1 MPAIWKEMPH
11 FALTLPDRP
20 GELAH
25 FMAQLRDAGISL
37 MGLWGYGVAGRSEGS
52 NLTRIAC
59 VPESPESFRLFF
71 KPAGLHIEEGR
82 VFFLSDLDRRGA
94 LVETLR
100 KVADA
105 GINVDSI
112 ECVVTG
118 DRFGCFLWPD
128 EGQFD
133 ALRKLLMEGQK
144 G

>member
-1 MPAIWKEMPH
+1 MPATWKEMPH

-37 MGLWGYGVAGRSEGS
+37 MGLWGYGIGTGNGGE
-52 NLTRIAC
+52 TRIAC

-71 KPAGLHIEEGR
+71 KSAGLHIEEGR

-100 KVADA
+100 RIAEA
-105 GINVDSI
+105 GVNVDSI

-118 DRFGCFLWPD
+118 ERFGCFLWPD

-133 ALRKLLMEGQK
+133 ALRKLLMDGQ
-144 G
+144 